1 MNKTDTLPAE
11 ELAARIGWLPDGYCQ
26 FIKPGMV
33 AALLRP
39 RPQFAHKGDFGHALL
54 VAGSRG
60 MMGAAQLAAKACLR
74 GGVGL
79 LTVHLPA
86 CGELPMQT
94 AVPEAMLSCDVLEDA
109 VSSLDFKKLEK
120 YSVIGAGPGLG
131 RGAGASQCLK
141 QLLQFYRR
149 PMVFDADALN
159 LLSENPTWLEFLPAG
174 SILTPH
180 PGELERLIGRTED
193 ATERLERTRNFS
205 ARHRCVCL
213 IKGAYTAVVCPDGRV
228 YFNTTG
234 NPGMATGGSGDV
246 LCGLV
251 LSLLAQGYAPEQAAV
266 AGVFLHGLAG
276 DLALAEQS
284 EESLLAGDLPR
295 YFGAAFKAVREAVP
309 Q

>member
-1 MNKTDTLPAE
+1 MNKDSLLAE
-11 ELAARIGWLPDGYCQ
+11 ETAARIGWRPDGYCRL
-26 FIKPGMV
+26 IVREMV
-33 AALLRP
+33 DALLRP
-39 RPQFAHKGDFGHALL
+39 RPQFAHKGNFGHALL

-60 MMGAAQLAAKACLR
+60 MTGAAQLAAKACLR

-94 AVPEAMLSCDVLEDA
+94 VVPEAMVEADFCDDAISALEI
-109 VSSLDFKKLEK
+109 KKLER
-120 YSVIGAGPGLG
+120 YTAIGIGPGLG
-131 RGAGASQCLK
+131 RGDGAGRCLK

-174 SILTPH
+174 SVLTPH
-180 PGELERLIGRTED
+180 SGELERLIGRTAD

-228 YFNTTG
+228 FFNTTG
-234 NPGMATGGSGDV
+234 TPGMATGGSGDV
-246 LCGLV
+246 LCGLI

-266 AGVFLHGLAG
+266 IGVFLHGLAG

-295 YFGAAFKAVREAVP
+295 YFGTAFKAVREAE
-309 Q
+309 